1 MKKSDLKS
9 GMIIER
15 RNGDKGMVLLNTS
28 KGDIIGG
35 GGGSGY
41 KTWGGLDNYN
51 DDLTYNSCGIHGYDI
66 VKIYDADCNMGFGSF
81 GTDYLNLIWTRPVEP
96 IELTMEQIADKFN
109 IEVSRLKIIK

>member
-15 RNGDKGMVLLNTS
+15 RNGEKGIVLLNTS
-28 KGDIIGG
+28 NGDIIGG
-35 GGGSGY
+35 AGGGDN
-41 KTWGGLDNYN
+41 KTWCGLYNYRE
-51 DDLTYNSCGIHGYDI
+51 DLTYGSLEHATV
-66 VKIYDADCNMGFGSF
+66 VKVYNAGSNMNFGSF
-81 GTDYLNLIWTRPVEP
+81 NEYDLKLIWTRPVEP

>member
-15 RNGDKGMVLLNTS
+15 KDGEKGIVLLNTS
-28 KGDIIGG
+28 NGDIIGG
-35 GGGSGY
+35 AGGGKN
-41 KTWGGLDNYN
+41 KTWCGLYNYRE
-51 DDLTYNSCGIHGYDI
+51 DLTYGGLEDTTI
-66 VKIYDADCNMGFGSF
+66 VKVYDADSNMNFGSF
-81 GTDYLNLIWTRPVEP
+81 NEYDLKLIWTRPVEP

>member
-15 RNGDKGMVLLNTS
+15 KNGEKGIVLLNTS
-28 KGDIIGG
+28 NGDIIGG
-35 GGGSGY
+35 AGGGNN
-41 KTWGGLDNYN
+41 KTWCGLDNYN
-51 DDLTYNSCGIHGYDI
+51 DDLLYMGLNHATI
-66 VKIYDADCNMGFGSF
+66 VKVYDACSNMNFGSF
-81 GTDYLNLIWTRPVEP
+81 NEYDLKLIWTRPVEP